1 VSTQYAFFKTLF
13 LISFV
18 FQSFF
23 LKWTI
28 FVNHFFF
35 LCLETNHT
43 WKKYELSLLLVHS
56 NHLDHLFMLK
66 MYCQLYL
73 ISVCSVNWTLLSEL
87 IKTILCTVATYVE
100 KNHFHIT
107 LFGSAGFCLFVCLH
121 YSVFFFYD
129 LKMNNHAFICISKAK
144 KKICSWKPFVSYSE
158 LSRGDVDISH
168 LYNLNF

>member
-28 FVNHFFF
+28 FVYQFFF

-100 KNHFHIT
+100 KKTFSYYT
-107 LFGSAGFCLFVCLH
+107 FWVCRFLFVCL
-121 YSVFFFYD
+121 FALQRFLF
-129 LKMNNHAFICISKAK
+129 LWSKN
-144 KKICSWKPFVSYSE
+144 E
-158 LSRGDVDISH
+158 
-168 LYNLNF
+168 